1 MTRAAYTYDELD
13 RIFRRDGRNDWIGI
27 SLIDGLIAAL
37 VAGPAFVH
45 PQEWLPPIFNGRL
58 PAAVE
63 GTPEHLAVNTILNR
77 YNEVSTTLAENPQAY
92 RPMFMSDAGR
102 VIVSHWAVGF
112 IRAITLRVE
121 AWSPVLLTDMRK
133 TLAPIFVCHELGAGF
148 LPDIAQSEQDRL
160 RASAHHHIAD
170 AVVALRQTCNARR
183 ATTLKPTTN
192 RRSRRGRKI

>member
-1 MTRAAYTYDELD
+1 VTKPAYTYDELD
-13 RIFRRDGRNDWIGI
+13 QLFRGDGQNDSIGI
-27 SLIDGLIAAL
+27 SLVDGLIAAL

-45 PQEWLPPIFNGRL
+45 PQEWLPLIFNGRL
-58 PAAVE
+58 PLAVE

-77 YNEVSTTLAENPQAY
+77 YNEVSTTLAEHPQAY
-92 RPMFMSDAGR
+92 CPMFMNDAGR
-102 VIVSHWAVGF
+102 VIVTHWAVGF

-121 AWSPVLLTDMRK
+121 AWSPLLLTGMRK

-148 LPDIAQSEQDRL
+148 LPDIARSEQDRL

-170 AVVALRQTCNARR
+170 AVAALRQTCNPGR
-183 ATTLKPTTN
+183 AATLEPTTK

>member
-1 MTRAAYTYDELD
+1 
-13 RIFRRDGRNDWIGI
+13 
-27 SLIDGLIAAL
+27 
-37 VAGPAFVH
+37 
-45 PQEWLPPIFNGRL
+45 
-58 PAAVE
+58 
-63 GTPEHLAVNTILNR
+63 LNR
-77 YNEVSTTLAENPQAY
+77 YNEVSTILAEDPHAY

-160 RASAHHHIAD
+160 RASAHHRIAD
-170 AVVALRQTCNARR
+170 AVVALRQTCNPRR
-183 ATTLKPTTN
+183 AATLKPTTN